1 MKFNLL
7 SDNKKIVDIVMLA
20 GSLLICIGVIMQIA
34 SIAANHSLWLLGL
47 GSLVALWSGFSHN
60 IVKTKE
66 SGIIPTYSKI
76 IGNISFLILAVFWS
90 IFLTWIYVKI
100 Q

>member
-1 MKFNLL
+1 
-7 SDNKKIVDIVMLA
+7 
-20 GSLLICIGVIMQIA
+20 MQIA

-60 IVKTKE
+60 IVKAKK
-66 SGIIPTYSKI
+66 SDINPPKVIA
-76 IGNISFLILAVFWS
+76 NISFLILAVFWS
-90 IFLTWIYVKI
+90 IFLTWIYVKT

>member
-20 GSLLICIGVIMQIA
+20 GSTLICVGVIMQIA

-47 GSLVALWSGFSHN
+47 GAVVAFWSAFSQ
-60 IVKTKE
+60 IFVKAKK
-66 SGIIPTYSKI
+66 SDINPPKVIA
-76 IGNISFLILAVFWS
+76 NISFLILAVFWS
-90 IFLTWIYVKI
+90 IFLMWIYVKT